1 MKFFMML
8 CRISLCLLQRMQDFT
23 FYVNKSMFFHNLLFE
38 FSRQFF
44 MMLCGKSLHL
54 LQRMQ
59 DFTFY
64 VNKSMFFHNLL
75 LNFCENRLTFR
86 FSWKMFKHWLT
97 SSLLISLEKI
107 WFRSSSSISWGCQRC
122 CSECKQP
129 LF

>member
-1 MKFFMML
+1 VSIAKNARFHIL
-8 CRISLCLLQRMQDFT
+8 CEQIHVLSQLAL
-23 FYVNKSMFFHNLLFE
+23 E
-38 FSRQFF
+38 FLRQIF

-75 LNFCENRLTFR
+75 LNFCDNRLTFR

-107 WFRSSSSISWGCQRC
+107 WSQR
-122 CSECKQP
+122 
-129 LF
+129 